1 MLSHLTSCAA
11 KAVVYGESGYFM
23 HSSIGTGP
31 CDTTNCPMAALRS
44 KEHWSGSWVHC
55 WVLVGWS
62 AAVPR
67 QPAGSRGSP
76 QGLLYTTLIPLHAI
90 GIVRQRSL
98 GRGINFSEPAG
109 KRETSGDQNDKSDLY
124 IFEGKLATTT
134 TNGSSEPSGQPPA
147 PGPNIISPKS
157 AFHPTNAATSH
168 QLMLYVQQ
176 QLKAANDAGAALWSM
191 KDNGGGGGSS
201 ANNDSVNHAP
211 TGHTANINSN
221 GSADGSIEPSNVG
234 SSHIDTSNITQQQSC
249 SGCRELKREVDDLRR
264 MFCQHFPPNNS
275 QLLGVTTS
283 ESGNSISNYINTSNR
298 NTQCRNIQAAQ
309 SPPSPPLPP
318 APAIRHS
325 AQCPTALSFNN
336 LANCNAQ
343 QLLPWLVNNGLLS
356 ANNLQQMPNAQ
367 NSAANAPATGVLRL
381 LEQMSP
387 TMLEAAL
394 MGANRSAPS
403 SILLQSLQHIN
414 NAVQNSPPNNNSR
427 LSELVQAAAALQQQ
441 NSNNNSRNNH
451 IGYNTNNNHAS
462 VGLHGNIEHSQ
473 YIDPVGVDG
482 ASETSSSASSTNT
495 QLLISPQQQMATS
508 LQQQFGSCNTANR
521 NNTLEAS
528 AQLAA
533 VTRSSFISAAAQL
546 LNSNSGNDGTVAAAA
561 LLHQHAGLLQNA
573 SAGTNGAT
581 QQLQNNLALHA
592 SLLLQ
597 QQQQQRQVAL
607 QQAQQ
612 LQRQQAQHNFRMDP
626 HMQFRKNSDPTPNVG
641 GNHSGGDRGIIL
653 DRSTEKRRAASD
665 DYVRI
670 IRQQNLSEHNIS
682 KIAVPVAEAF
692 QADPLFRPLSE
703 QQVVQQVMQSKKY
716 ENVNISE
723 TMAQL
728 CKKLAEKRVFGSR
741 LMSQTTVA
749 APNHSSYTN
758 LPSDGIVYIQHVCR
772 KVLGSRVK
780 SDEEFWEYFRE
791 AMRKLAAR
799 CRRVRHAKKMR
810 SPKVSVVEHSQQ
822 LHRMHQPLTQTS
834 QAHQILFDHH
844 RSPPQST
851 NVVIP
856 PFSAANSNYG
866 ATFEPIS
873 PTGNVGGH
881 NHSQGI
887 EDVSMEVAEA
897 ESSSSPSPQTP
908 MSSSTHNSTP
918 TPTSVMADIKV
929 ESLGHD

>member
-55 WVLVGWS
+55 WVLVGCYLRRVEKRALTTQPAVHS
-62 AAVPR
+62 SNRNIQRAVPYGR
-67 QPAGSRGSP
+67 
-76 QGLLYTTLIPLHAI
+76 AI
-90 GIVRQRSL
+90 EKS
-98 GRGINFSEPAG
+98 FSSKALCVY
-109 KRETSGDQNDKSDLY
+109 NKSDWY
-124 IFEGKLATTT
+124 ILKDKLATTT

-147 PGPNIISPKS
+147 SGPNISSPKS

-211 TGHTANINSN
+211 TGHTINSN
-221 GSADGSIEPSNVG
+221 GSGDGSIEPSNVG
-234 SSHIDTSNITQQQSC
+234 SSHIDTSIASQQQSC
-249 SGCRELKREVDDLRR
+249 SGCRELKREVEDLRR
-264 MFCQHFPPNNS
+264 MICQHFPPNNS
-275 QLLGVTTS
+275 QLLGVTAS

-318 APAIRHS
+318 APVIRHP
-325 AQCPTALSFNN
+325 AQCPTALSFNS
-336 LANCNAQ
+336 LANSNAQ

-367 NSAANAPATGVLRL
+367 NSAPNASATGVLRL

-387 TMLEAAL
+387 TMLDAAL
-394 MGANRSAPS
+394 MGANRTAPS

-427 LSELVQAAAALQQQ
+427 LSELVQAAAALQHQ
-441 NSNNNSRNNH
+441 NSNNNSRSNH

-462 VGLHGNIEHSQ
+462 VGLHGN
-473 YIDPVGVDG
+473 IDPVGVDG

-508 LQQQFGSCNTANR
+508 LQQQFGNCNTANR

-573 SAGTNGAT
+573 SAGSNGAT

-597 QQQQQRQVAL
+597 QQQQQQRQAAL

-626 HMQFRKNSDPTPNVG
+626 HIQFRKNSDPTPTVG

-665 DYVRI
+665 DYVRT

-682 KIAVPVAEAF
+682 KIAIPVAEAF

-749 APNHSSYTN
+749 APNHSSYNN
-758 LPSDGIVYIQHVCR
+758 LPNEGIVYIQHVCR

-822 LHRMHQPLTQTS
+822 LHRIHQPLTQTS

-856 PFSAANSNYG
+856 PFSAANPNYG

-918 TPTSVMADIKV
+918 TPTSVLADIKV
-929 ESLGHD
+929 ETLGHD